1 MQPLDNLPAAMR
13 ALDQWLVWRFETYPG
28 DKKPRKVPYYVT
40 GRKRRGEQG
49 SDDDRAQLAGFAQAR
64 ALVDTGRFDGLGF
77 AFLPGDGLIG
87 IDIDGAVDAD
97 TGEVAEHCLRIIEQ
111 CASYTERSPSGRGVH
126 IIVAGHTQTF
136 KDNAVGVEVF
146 CGRQFFTC
154 TGERWGGT
162 PEEVGP
168 ITPQTLAMLRQMVR
182 GERATDAKKLQG
194 AQPMQRTVTPD
205 TDDFRRVNTL
215 ALQCIDMWVPQLFPS
230 ARRAG
235 YGWRISSRDL
245 GRDLQED
252 LQISTEGVMD
262 FGEERGMSA
271 IDCVIRFAP
280 TVASSPVGAM
290 KWLADRCG
298 IVVGMRRTA
307 SAPSSRAP
315 APPPAGPMD
324 APDFQDDTALDD
336 ADTDAAEA
344 AAFDRPSD
352 DTGSTP
358 ASGSAPGGGR
368 RKPRDNLPPAL
379 DALLLRNSE
388 GGVADCRE
396 NVFLT
401 LKHHPELAG
410 LVAFDEFAYRILKT
424 RTTPW
429 GAEPGEWATDDD
441 YSLGYWLA
449 TQLRL
454 RVRAEATLAA
464 GVAMAA
470 TDNKFHPVR
479 QYLDNLPAWDG
490 IDRLTHWLHECLGA
504 ADTDYVRMIGPWFV
518 MNMVRRIREPGC
530 QADYMIVLEGKQ
542 GKRKSTSLRTL
553 VGRDEWFADTPIR
566 IGDKDALLNL
576 AGKWLYEIAE
586 LDSFSRAETTAVK
599 QYLTSRIDRVR
610 EPFARRPADRPRSC
624 IFAGTTNQ
632 DEYSKDST
640 GARRFWPVACDGDIN
655 LDKLAG
661 DRDQMFAEA
670 IARLA
675 SPDAETR
682 RCWPTREEE
691 QRYLVPEQE
700 RREIGDPWFE
710 RIASWVDS
718 SSRFGDAHTEACERD
733 SFTTHELLVSCLGVP
748 SDRID
753 GARQMSTRV
762 GIAMHK
768 LGWTKKRDAHG
779 ARLWR
784 YIRPTSK
791 PGAEPDAQNAV
802 GGPTSEP
809 QAGGPAEETLDEF

>member
-1 MQPLDNLPAAMR
+1 MTQKAALMQPLLDNLPAAMR

-28 DKKPRKVPYYVT
+28 DKKPRKVPYYCS

-49 SDDDRAQLAGFAQAR
+49 SAEDRAQLAGFAQAR

-87 IDIDGAVDAD
+87 IDIDAAIDAD
-97 TGEVAEHCLRIIEQ
+97 TGEVAPHCLRIIEQ

-136 KDNAVGVEVF
+136 KDNSIGVEVF

-154 TGERWGGT
+154 TGDRWAGT
-162 PEEVGP
+162 PAEVGP
-168 ITPQTLAMLRQMVR
+168 ITPQTLAMLRELVKPGRDQAP
-182 GERATDAKKLQG
+182 RAAAPRPT
-194 AQPMQRTVTPD
+194 TPAAD
-205 TDDFRRVNTL
+205 
-215 ALQCIDMWVPQLFPS
+215 
-230 ARRAG
+230 
-235 YGWRISSRDL
+235 DL
-245 GRDLQED
+245 GRRLESALLQLDSDMPHDDWVEVGMALKAALGEGGLRLWD
-252 LQISTEGVMD
+252 WWSSKGSKYPGHEVLARKWASFRGQGITEATI
-262 FGEERGMSA
+262 FRRA
-271 IDCVIRFAP
+271 IDAGWAP
-280 TVASSPVGAM
+280 P
-290 KWLADRCG
+290 R
-298 IVVGMRRTA
+298 
-307 SAPSSRAP
+307 SRGP
-315 APPPAGPMD
+315 LRAPPPPQD
-324 APDFQDDTALDD
+324 APDLQDDGAAGDD
-336 ADTDAAEA
+336 QAEDAPEYHADPEGAEAAEA
-344 AAFDRPSD
+344 R
-352 DTGSTP
+352 STP
-358 ASGSAPGGGR
+358 ASGSAPGGR
-368 RKPRDNLPPAL
+368 RKPRNNLPPAL

-410 LVAFDEFAYRILKT
+410 LVAFDEFAYRVLKT

-429 GAEPGEWATDDD
+429 GSEPGEWATDDD

-449 TQLRL
+449 TQIRL

-490 IDRLTHWLHECLGA
+490 IDRLTHWLHECVGA
-504 ADTDYVRMIGPWFV
+504 ADTTYTRLIGPWFV
-518 MNMVRRIREPGC
+518 MNMVRRIRQPGC

-553 VGRDEWFADTPIR
+553 VGRDDWFADTPIR

-624 IFAGTTNQ
+624 VFAGTTNQ

-640 GARRFWPVACDGDIN
+640 GARRFWPVACDDEIN
-655 LDKLAG
+655 LDKLAA

-675 SPDAETR
+675 SDDAETR

-718 SSRFGDAHTEACERD
+718 SARFGEAHTEACERD
-733 SFTTHELLVSCLGVP
+733 SFTTHELLVYCLGVP

-784 YIRPTSK
+784 YVRPTSK
-791 PGAEPDAQNAV
+791 PGQGADDQNAV

>member
-1 MQPLDNLPAAMR
+1 MQHPLDNLPAAMR
-13 ALDQWLVWRFETYPG
+13 TLDQWLVWRFETYPG
-28 DKKPRKVPYYVT
+28 DKKPRKVPYYVN

-49 SDDDRAQLAGFAQAR
+49 SAEDRQQLASFAQAR
-64 ALVDTGRFDGLGF
+64 TLVDTGRFDGLGF

-87 IDIDGAVDAD
+87 IDIDGAVDLD
-97 TGEVAEHCLRIIEQ
+97 TGEVAEHCLRIIDQ

-136 KDNAVGVEVF
+136 KDNSIGVEVF

-154 TGERWGGT
+154 TGDRWAGT
-162 PEEVGP
+162 PKDVASIAEPVLHALHRLVKGQRAVDAK
-168 ITPQTLAMLRQMVR
+168 TPQAAQ
-182 GERATDAKKLQG
+182 RA
-194 AQPMQRTVTPD
+194 VTPD
-205 TDDFRRVNTL
+205 TDDFKRVNTL

-230 ARRAG
+230 AKRTSYG
-235 YGWRISSRDL
+235 YRISSRDL
-245 GRDLQED
+245 GRDLRED
-252 LQISTEGVMD
+252 LQISIEGVMD

-271 IDCVIRFAP
+271 IDCVMRFAP
-280 TVASSPVGAM
+280 AMASSSTEAM
-290 KWLADRCG
+290 KWLANQCG
-298 IVVGMRRTA
+298 IVVGIRRVA
-307 SAPSSRAP
+307 YAP
-315 APPPAGPMD
+315 ANRAQAAPPIQPQD
-324 APDFQDDTALDD
+324 APDLQDDGTD
-336 ADTDAAEA
+336 ADDQAEDAPAYSADPEGAEA
-344 AAFDRPSD
+344 R
-352 DTGSTP
+352 STP
-358 ASGSAPGGGR
+358 ASGSAPGGR
-368 RKPRDNLPPAL
+368 RKPRNNLPPAL

-401 LKHHPELAG
+401 LKHHPELTG
-410 LVAFDEFAYRILKT
+410 LVAFDEFAYRVLKT

-429 GAEPGEWATDDD
+429 GSEPGEWATDDD

-479 QYLDNLPAWDG
+479 QYLDGLPAWDG

-504 ADTDYVRMIGPWFV
+504 ADTTYTRLIGPWFV
-518 MNMVRRIREPGC
+518 MNMVRRIRQPGC

-553 VGRDEWFADTPIR
+553 VGRDDWFADTPIR

-624 IFAGTTNQ
+624 VFAGTTNQ

-640 GARRFWPVACDGDIN
+640 GARRFWPVACDNEIN
-655 LDKLAG
+655 LDKLAA

-675 SPDAETR
+675 SDDAETR

-718 SSRFGDAHTEACERD
+718 SARFGDAHTEACDRD
-733 SFTTHELLVSCLGVP
+733 SFTTHELLVHCLGVP

-791 PGAEPDAQNAV
+791 PGQGADDQNAV

>member
-1 MQPLDNLPAAMR
+1 MTQEAALMQPLLDNLPAAMR
-13 ALDQWLVWRFETYPG
+13 ALDQWLVWRLETYPG
-28 DKKPRKVPYYVT
+28 DKKPRKVPYYCS

-49 SDDDRAQLAGFAQAR
+49 SADDRAQLAGFAQAR
-64 ALVDTGRFDGLGF
+64 ALVDIGRFDGLGF

-87 IDIDGAVDAD
+87 IDIDAAIDVD
-97 TGEVAEHCLRIIEQ
+97 TGEVAPHCLRIIEQ

-136 KDNAVGVEVF
+136 KDNAIGVEVF

-154 TGERWGGT
+154 TGERWAGT
-162 PEEVGP
+162 PAEVGP
-168 ITPQTLAMLRQMVR
+168 ITPQTLAMLRELVKPARDQAP
-182 GERATDAKKLQG
+182 RAA
-194 AQPMQRTVTPD
+194 APRPATPAAD
-205 TDDFRRVNTL
+205 
-215 ALQCIDMWVPQLFPS
+215 
-230 ARRAG
+230 
-235 YGWRISSRDL
+235 DL
-245 GRDLQED
+245 GRRLESALLQLDSDMPHDDWVEVGMALKAALGEGGLRLWD
-252 LQISTEGVMD
+252 WWSSKGSKYPGHEVLARKWASFRGQGISEATI
-262 FGEERGMSA
+262 FRRA
-271 IDCVIRFAP
+271 IDAGW
-280 TVASSPVGAM
+280 SPP
-290 KWLADRCG
+290 R
-298 IVVGMRRTA
+298 
-307 SAPSSRAP
+307 SRGP
-315 APPPAGPMD
+315 LRAPPPPQD
-324 APDFQDDTALDD
+324 APDLQDDGAAGDD
-336 ADTDAAEA
+336 QAEDAPEYHAESEGAEAAEA
-344 AAFDRPSD
+344 R
-352 DTGSTP
+352 STP
-358 ASGSAPGGGR
+358 ASGSAPGGR
-368 RKPRDNLPPAL
+368 RKPRNNLPPAL

-410 LVAFDEFAYRILKT
+410 LVAFDEFAYRVLKT

-429 GAEPGEWATDDD
+429 GSEPGEWATDDD

-490 IDRLTHWLHECLGA
+490 IDRLTHWLHECVGA
-504 ADTDYVRMIGPWFV
+504 ADTTYTRLIGPWFV
-518 MNMVRRIREPGC
+518 MNMVRRIRQPGC

-553 VGRDEWFADTPIR
+553 VGRDDWFADTPIR

-576 AGKWLYEIAE
+576 SGKWLYEIAE

-624 IFAGTTNQ
+624 VFAGTTNQ

-640 GARRFWPVACDGDIN
+640 GARRFWPVACDDEIN
-655 LDKLAG
+655 LDKLAA

-675 SPDAETR
+675 SDDAETR

-718 SSRFGDAHTEACERD
+718 SARFGEAHTEACERD
-733 SFTTHELLVSCLGVP
+733 SFTTHELLVYCLGVP

-784 YIRPTSK
+784 YVRPTSK
-791 PGAEPDAQNAV
+791 PGQGADDQNAV

>member
-1 MQPLDNLPAAMR
+1 MQPLLDNLPAAMR

-28 DKKPRKVPYYVT
+28 DKKPRKVPYYCS

-49 SDDDRAQLAGFAQAR
+49 SADDRAQLAGFAQAR

-87 IDIDGAVDAD
+87 IDIDAAIDAD
-97 TGEVAEHCLRIIEQ
+97 TGEVAPHCLRIIEQ

-136 KDNAVGVEVF
+136 KDNSIGVEVF

-154 TGERWGGT
+154 TGDRWAGT
-162 PEEVGP
+162 PAEVGP
-168 ITPQTLAMLRQMVR
+168 ITPQTLAMLRELVKPGRDQAP
-182 GERATDAKKLQG
+182 RAAAPRPT
-194 AQPMQRTVTPD
+194 TPAAD
-205 TDDFRRVNTL
+205 
-215 ALQCIDMWVPQLFPS
+215 
-230 ARRAG
+230 
-235 YGWRISSRDL
+235 DL
-245 GRDLQED
+245 GRRLESALLQLDSDMPHDDWVEVGMALKAALGEGGLRLWD
-252 LQISTEGVMD
+252 WWSSKGSKYPGHEVLARKWASFRGQGITEATI
-262 FGEERGMSA
+262 FRRA
-271 IDCVIRFAP
+271 IDAGWAP
-280 TVASSPVGAM
+280 P
-290 KWLADRCG
+290 R
-298 IVVGMRRTA
+298 
-307 SAPSSRAP
+307 SRGP
-315 APPPAGPMD
+315 LRAPPPPQD
-324 APDFQDDTALDD
+324 APDLQDDGAAGDD
-336 ADTDAAEA
+336 QAEDAPEYHADPEGAEAAEA
-344 AAFDRPSD
+344 R
-352 DTGSTP
+352 STP
-358 ASGSAPGGGR
+358 ASGSAPGGR
-368 RKPRDNLPPAL
+368 RKPRNNLPPAL

-410 LVAFDEFAYRILKT
+410 LVAFDEFAYRVLKT

-429 GAEPGEWATDDD
+429 GSEPGEWATDDD

-449 TQLRL
+449 TQIRL

-490 IDRLTHWLHECLGA
+490 IDRLTHWLHECVGA
-504 ADTDYVRMIGPWFV
+504 ADTTYTRLIGPWFV
-518 MNMVRRIREPGC
+518 MNMVRRIRQPGC

-553 VGRDEWFADTPIR
+553 VGRDDWFADTPIR

-576 AGKWLYEIAE
+576 SGKWLYEIAE

-624 IFAGTTNQ
+624 VFAGTTNQ

-640 GARRFWPVACDGDIN
+640 GARRFWPVACDDEIN
-655 LDKLAG
+655 LDKLAA

-675 SPDAETR
+675 SDDAETR

-718 SSRFGDAHTEACERD
+718 SARFGEAHTEACERD
-733 SFTTHELLVSCLGVP
+733 SFTTHELLVYCLGVP

-784 YIRPTSK
+784 YVRPTSK
-791 PGAEPDAQNAV
+791 PGQGADDQNAV